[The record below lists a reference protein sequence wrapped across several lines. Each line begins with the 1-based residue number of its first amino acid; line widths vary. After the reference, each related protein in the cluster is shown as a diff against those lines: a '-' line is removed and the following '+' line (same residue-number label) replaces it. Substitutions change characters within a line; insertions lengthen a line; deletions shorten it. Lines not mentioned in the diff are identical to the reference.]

1 MIGRRRGR
9 GRRRRVR
16 LGGGVSTHLGAGL
29 HRIIPL
35 AILRHGQR
43 DKERIDRLIALGSL
57 GLHDQIQAQL
67 QTTEGHVA
75 VRINGLC
82 GALGALGQILLQLGR
97 KGAVGQITQRN
108 AAAVEIA
115 AVFVAQAAVLALY
128 LGHTVQSELAAAQR
142 LIVGAVVQ
150 RNADGAGSGIA
161 VLGKIAQVAVPVIAL
176 VLCYILYV
184 ATHTEVA
191 VPAAIVEM
199 NTGVAV
205 STVVGTIIVLVAT
218 LPDFGSFVHNRKH
231 ALIAAGVTFLVAY
244 PLLYWAGATPS
255 AISGQGSLLGAM
267 AVFGAVLP
275 AALLLIFA
283 CVTGNAGNMFQGTLV
298 VSTLLTRFPK
308 WQITVA
314 LGILS
319 AIVGSMDI
327 MAWFIP
333 FLLFLGI
340 ATPPVAGIYIA
351 DFFLYRRNGYQESVL
366 AQESQIKVLTFAAW
380 IIGAA
385 VGFMTVKGL
394 FTLTTI
400 PSVDS
405 ILVACIAYAILS
417 RASQHR

>member
-1 MIGRRRGR
+1 MRKKEENLNTASGLRIAMILLGIAVTPVLLSSSSLGNQLSS
-9 GRRRRVR
+9 GSLISVVL
-16 LGGGVSTHLGAGL
+16 LGGVILTLLSAIAINILMAISLFGWIAVTANMFGHSVHDLLAQHGL
-29 HRIIPL
+29 EVPL
-35 AILRHGQR
+35 AL
-43 DKERIDRLIALGSL
+43 L
-57 GLHDQIQAQL
+57 
-67 QTTEGHVA
+67 VA
-75 VRINGLC
+75 AGCVI
-82 GALGALGQILLQLGR
+82 
-97 KGAVGQITQRN
+97 
-108 AAAVEIA
+108 
-115 AVFVAQAAVLALY
+115 FVASTAF
-128 LGHTVQSELAAAQR
+128 GF
-142 LIVGAVVQ
+142 
-150 RNADGAGSGIA
+150 A

>member
-1 MIGRRRGR
+1 MRKKEENLNTASGLRIAMILLGIAVTPVLLSSSSLGNQLSS
-9 GRRRRVR
+9 GSLISVVL
-16 LGGGVSTHLGAGL
+16 LGGVILTLLSAITISVGEKARLPTYGIVKYSFGEKGAIAINILMAISLFGWIAVTANMFGHSVHDLLAQHGL
-29 HRIIPL
+29 EVPL
-35 AILRHGQR
+35 AL
-43 DKERIDRLIALGSL
+43 L
-57 GLHDQIQAQL
+57 
-67 QTTEGHVA
+67 VA
-75 VRINGLC
+75 AGCVI
-82 GALGALGQILLQLGR
+82 
-97 KGAVGQITQRN
+97 
-108 AAAVEIA
+108 
-115 AVFVAQAAVLALY
+115 FVASTAF
-128 LGHTVQSELAAAQR
+128 GF
-142 LIVGAVVQ
+142 
-150 RNADGAGSGIA
+150 A

-205 STVVGTIIVLVAT
+205 VLVAT

>member
-1 MIGRRRGR
+1 M
-9 GRRRRVR
+9 
-16 LGGGVSTHLGAGL
+16 
-29 HRIIPL
+29 
-35 AILRHGQR
+35 
-43 DKERIDRLIALGSL
+43 
-57 GLHDQIQAQL
+57 
-67 QTTEGHVA
+67 
-75 VRINGLC
+75 
-82 GALGALGQILLQLGR
+82 
-97 KGAVGQITQRN
+97 
-108 AAAVEIA
+108 
-115 AVFVAQAAVLALY
+115 
-128 LGHTVQSELAAAQR
+128 
-142 LIVGAVVQ
+142 
-150 RNADGAGSGIA
+150 
-161 VLGKIAQVAVPVIAL
+161 PVIAL

-199 NTGVAV
+199 NIGVAV

>member
-1 MIGRRRGR
+1 MRKKEEN
-9 GRRRRVR
+9 
-16 LGGGVSTHLGAGL
+16 LNTASGL
-29 HRIIPL
+29 RI
-35 AILRHGQR
+35 AM
-43 DKERIDRLIALGSL
+43 
-57 GLHDQIQAQL
+57 
-67 QTTEGHVA
+67 
-75 VRINGLC
+75 
-82 GALGALGQILLQLGR
+82 ILL
-97 KGAVGQITQRN
+97 
-108 AAAVEIA
+108 
-115 AVFVAQAAVLALY
+115 
-128 LGHTVQSELAAAQR
+128 
-142 LIVGAVVQ
+142 
-150 RNADGAGSGIA
+150 GIA
-161 VLGKIAQVAVPVIAL
+161 VTPVLLSSSSLGNQLSSGSLISVVLLGGVILTLLSAITISVGEKARLPTYGIVKYSFGEKGAIAINILMAISLFGWIAVTANMFGHSVHDLLAQHGLEVPLALGKIAQVAVPVIAL

-351 DFFLYRRNGYQESVL
+351 DFFFYRRNGYQESVL